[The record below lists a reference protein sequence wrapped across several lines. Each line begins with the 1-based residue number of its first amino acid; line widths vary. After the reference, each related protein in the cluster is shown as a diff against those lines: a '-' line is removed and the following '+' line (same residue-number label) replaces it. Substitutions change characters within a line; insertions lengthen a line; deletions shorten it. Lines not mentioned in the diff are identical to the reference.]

1 MRLRVLQE
9 HGCSPVK
16 RQSFAKPCEHE
27 HLQVPAGARHS
38 LGFLAQI
45 QLCSAALHFL
55 DGSYPRT
62 RLSQMHGCGP
72 ALRHLSGPRVAQMH
86 ACAVALHLEVGS

>member
-1 MRLRVLQE
+1 
-9 HGCSPVK
+9 
-16 RQSFAKPCEHE
+16 
-27 HLQVPAGARHS
+27 
-38 LGFLAQI
+38 
-45 QLCSAALHFL
+45 LCTAALHFL

-62 RLSQMHGCGP
+62 RLSQRHGCGP